1 MRTQPKRVVGAL
13 ERTVISETLG
23 DRHMRVTTC
32 MAGALL
38 LVAAGVAS
46 GQTRTDRSFTA
57 VSKSCEG
64 IQWSQTTLA
73 RNPKIGSAC
82 QSVEERDGKTYVK
95 FQGTVQRNDR
105 GKELEIRVKN
115 GDTITVNPPDNM
127 VVWINDKKTPVR
139 QLSRGDELNFYV
151 PEDQFTAQFA
161 QEQQPTPAQY
171 VAVPIVYRETTYEP
185 ERTAA
190 NLPSTAS
197 NNMLVMLIGGVF
209 AAFGMLLTVRR
220 RNGSRF

>member
-1 MRTQPKRVVGAL
+1 
-13 ERTVISETLG
+13 
-23 DRHMRVTTC
+23 

-38 LVAAGVAS
+38 LLAAGAAS
-46 GQTRTDRSFTA
+46 AQSTRVDRSFTA
-57 VSKSCEG
+57 VQKNCEG
-64 IQWSQTTLA
+64 IQWSETTLA
-73 RNPKIGSAC
+73 RNPKIGQAC

-105 GKELEIRVKN
+105 GKELEIRVKK
-115 GDTITVNPPDNM
+115 GDTITVNPPEDM
-127 VVWINDKKTPVR
+127 VVWINDRKTPVR
-139 QLSRGDELNFYV
+139 QLSRGDELTFYV

-161 QEQQPTPAQY
+161 QEAQPTSTQY
-171 VAVPIVYRETTYEP
+171 VAVPIVYTQTTYEP

-197 NNMLVMLIGGVF
+197 NNVLVMLIGGVF

-220 RNGSRF
+220 RNS